1 MQIYENYEE
10 NNFKEIINKLN
21 NNNIIM
27 NVNVNKITVDD
38 LVSNF
43 NSSKFDQVIHLSDL
57 LLKQNPNNYIIY
69 SFRATYS
76 SLQDFKKSISLL

>member
-1 MQIYENYEE
+1 M
-10 NNFKEIINKLN
+10 NN
-21 NNNIIM
+21 IM

-69 SFRATYS
+69 NILGATYS
-76 SLQDFKKSISLL
+76 SLQDFKNLFYFIKKL